1 MKSFKNSVKALA
13 WAVPLVLAATA
24 AEAAGTG
31 IPWEAPITSVTSS
44 ITGIVLTSVLSLL
57 VVGAGVAMAMSS
69 SQGVQRFSQLI
80 MGGSTAAGFLFFLG
94 WFGAGAG
101 AMI

>member
-1 MKSFKNSVKALA
+1 MKTLKKSVKAVT
-13 WAVPLVLAATA
+13 WAVPLALIATA

>member
-1 MKSFKNSVKALA
+1 MKAFKNSAKALA
-13 WAVPLVLAATA
+13 WAVPLVLAAA
-24 AEAAGTG
+24 SAQAAGTG